1 MLGREPKDF
10 DVVTDARPE
19 QIRKLFH
26 NARVIGRRFRLVH
39 VRFGREIIEV
49 ATFRAIPHDASE
61 EPIPQE
67 GEEAE
72 EIEDE
77 IEDIEEFED
86 DAPAEVTDHNVFG
99 SQEEDA
105 VRRDFTVNAL
115 YYDIRD
121 FSVMDYVG
129 GAEDLKR
136 GVLRVIGN
144 PESRYRED
152 PVRMLRAVRF
162 AAKLGFKF
170 EEKTAAPIRDLAPLL
185 TTVPPARMFEEVLK
199 LFHGGYALETYELLR
214 HYGLFQHLFP
224 LTEKSLEREE
234 QGFPVTL
241 VPRAL
246 ANTDARVNEDKPVT
260 PAFLFAALLWEPVR
274 QQVGELIASG
284 MNSYDAMFRA
294 ADQVLRE
301 QLRHVSIPK
310 RFSVPMREIWSMQD
324 RFERRAGQQAFRLLE
339 NKRFRAAYDFLL
351 LRAATGEADQA
362 LADWWTHFQTAGD
375 DERRAMTAQ
384 MAPPPAPVPANA
396 NAAVAGGHSPRRRPD
411 MSKPSHGDARAYIG
425 LGSNL
430 DDPVAQIRSG
440 VAALARM
447 AETRVE
453 ACSSLYHSAPVGR
466 QDQPDFVNAVCRV
479 RTGLAPAALMHD
491 LLEIESQHGRER
503 RGEKGGPRTLD
514 LDLLLYG
521 GEAIQSAALTVPHPR
536 LHERAFVL
544 YPLSELEPDLVI
556 PGHGSLRELLAG
568 CTGQRVQ
575 KMDI

>member
-1 MLGREPKDF
+1 VRDLMLGREPKDF

-67 GEEAE
+67 GEEDE

-77 IEDIEEFED
+77 IEDIEKFED
-86 DAPAEVTDHNVFG
+86 DAPAEVTDHNIFG

-224 LTEKSLEREE
+224 LTEISLEREE

-274 QQVGELIASG
+274 QQLGKLIASG

-384 MAPPPAPVPANA
+384 IAP
-396 NAAVAGGHSPRRRPD
+396 AAGTGTGKRKRRRRRRPK
-411 MSKPSHGDARAYIG
+411 S
-425 LGSNL
+425 
-430 DDPVAQIRSG
+430 AQ
-440 VAALARM
+440 V
-447 AETRVE
+447 
-453 ACSSLYHSAPVGR
+453 
-466 QDQPDFVNAVCRV
+466 
-479 RTGLAPAALMHD
+479 
-491 LLEIESQHGRER
+491 
-503 RGEKGGPRTLD
+503 PR
-514 LDLLLYG
+514 
-521 GEAIQSAALTVPHPR
+521 
-536 LHERAFVL
+536 HE
-544 YPLSELEPDLVI
+544 
-556 PGHGSLRELLAG
+556 
-568 CTGQRVQ
+568 
-575 KMDI
+575 